1 MRAPTCAVPT
11 FIKSAQFGQEIE
23 TPRNLVYS
31 QRPHFHVRDSSSIKI
46 EGDLWTASARG
57 WGWAVESRS
66 SQTSGGGWSP
76 GEQGA
81 EEERGGNGISTMG
94 GKQDRNSE
102 RQAFVVC
109 YFRIIQ
115 SKKRTQQ
122 QPPPPPPP
130 PPPHKEIRT
139 VPGLQTSFFF
149 LSFVRSL
156 AVSVFFVVLFFPFC
170 PSLF

>member
-1 MRAPTCAVPT
+1 M
-11 FIKSAQFGQEIE
+11 
-23 TPRNLVYS
+23 
-31 QRPHFHVRDSSSIKI
+31 
-46 EGDLWTASARG
+46 GDLWTASARG

-81 EEERGGNGISTMG
+81 EGVRETGEERGGNGISTMG

-122 QPPPPPPP
+122 QPPPPPPTP
-130 PPPHKEIRT
+130 QRNQDSARIANFIF
-139 VPGLQTSFFF
+139 LSFVR
-149 LSFVRSL
+149 SFVRSL